1 MDPATAAAD
10 IADRLSASF
19 SGGRH
24 QGQLPGRIQGAD
36 RGPGRVGRGIITSVD
51 DITVLAGTGKLI
63 SVNDIIGNDRNTGE
77 GDLRLVSIGPSKVTF
92 TEVQNVMTAR
102 MSELE
107 SETAPTAMRSR
118 LIPQVSR

>member
-1 MDPATAAAD
+1 M
-10 IADRLSASF
+10 
-19 SGGRH
+19 
-24 QGQLPGRIQGAD
+24 
-36 RGPGRVGRGIITSVD
+36 
-51 DITVLAGTGKLI
+51 LAGTGKLI

-107 SETAPTAMRSR
+107 VGDRAHSYEVTADTSGFSVGDYVKLDIGPIKVQTQITADDTQ
-118 LIPQVSR
+118 LIGRDQTRQ